1 MAIQYTFKPE
11 KDVLVVETT
20 GFDENVKEV
29 MLYGK
34 SVVDE
39 CRNGN
44 FKRLLCNELQLE
56 YRLGIFDTFALAKYI
71 SQFAAEIGRAAIVC
85 NEKYFVDTKFWET
98 AAVNRGLE
106 VRVFKDMETAR
117 QWVEES

>member
-1 MAIQYTFKPE
+1 MSIQYTFKSE
-11 KDVLVVETT
+11 KDVLVVETS
-20 GFDENVKEV
+20 GFDENVEEV

-34 SVVDE
+34 SVVEE
-39 CRNGN
+39 CRKGH

-56 YRLGIFDTFALAKYI
+56 YRLGTLDTFENAKYI

-85 NEKYFVDTKFWET
+85 NEKFFVDARFWET
-98 AAVNRGLE
+98 VAVNRGLE

-117 QWVEES
+117 QWLAES